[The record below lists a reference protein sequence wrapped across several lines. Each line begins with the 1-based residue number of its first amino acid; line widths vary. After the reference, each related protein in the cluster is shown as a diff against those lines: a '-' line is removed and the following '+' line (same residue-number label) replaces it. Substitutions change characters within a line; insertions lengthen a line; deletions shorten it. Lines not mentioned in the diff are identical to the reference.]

1 MTKENVIMLRKQLH
15 HLVNEDRD
23 IINKDGKKSIHIPL
37 LIRVNT
43 SYPIDEMNSYVIWD
57 DENELLY
64 SVEYNQD
71 INNLNI
77 ICPMAIR
84 VFEYSSIEMIEAR
97 TDKLTTENF
106 FDQMIARGLTSK
118 RIKDRCSK
126 FLQDMTNEH
135 TYAMGMPSTTTVKK
149 TLDMDDKVFNQNSVD
164 DSL

>member
-23 IINKDGKKSIHIPL
+23 VVNKDGKKSIHIPL

-77 ICPMAIR
+77 ICPIIVNGINVSR
-84 VFEYSSIEMIEAR
+84 QILPFI
-97 TDKLTTENF
+97 LN
-106 FDQMIARGLTSK
+106 LN
-118 RIKDRCSK
+118 
-126 FLQDMTNEH
+126 LW
-135 TYAMGMPSTTTVKK
+135 
-149 TLDMDDKVFNQNSVD
+149 
-164 DSL
+164 